1 VLQVNVP
8 ISNSWSGRIWARTGC
23 SFDAKGVG
31 PCEVGD
37 CGNKLQ
43 CNGAGGV
50 PPVSL
55 AEFTTGDV
63 DFYDVSFVDGVNV
76 PIEVIFCILQSQITH
91 LLPASLYCG
100 TDSRRADY
108 ALGGLH

>member
-1 VLQVNVP
+1 VP
-8 ISNSWSGRIWARTGC
+8 FSDSWSGRVWARTGC
-23 SFDAKGVG
+23 NFDANGVG

-55 AEFTTGDV
+55 AEFTTGDL
-63 DFYDVSFVDGVNV
+63 DFYDVSFVDGANV
-76 PIEVIFCILQSQITH
+76 PIEVIYMYIV
-91 LLPASLYCG
+91 G
-100 TDSRRADY
+100 E
-108 ALGGLH
+108 ALIRP

>member
-1 VLQVNVP
+1 M
-8 ISNSWSGRIWARTGC
+8 WARTGC
-23 SFDAKGVG
+23 SFDEKGVG

-55 AEFTTGDV
+55 AEFTIGDT
-63 DFYDVSFVDGVNV
+63 DFYDVSFVDGANV
-76 PIEVIFCILQSQITH
+76 PIEVILCILQPILYFQSHSESQINH
-91 LLPASLYCG
+91 LLLVSLCCG
-100 TDSRRADY
+100 TELCTNDAF
-108 ALGGLH
+108 GLLC